1 MIVDA
6 DKIISDT
13 LKVFFKSEAQ
23 QKKFSSITEFVS
35 EQEYRDLHKEFLT
48 PLAIKIDCDLFS
60 KEINT
65 FSNYFEQWG
74 NEHTH
79 LPRYGLAL
87 VNQDGM
93 LKSKDPINGSLYEW
107 NMRYPDTPIIE
118 SDCRVPTPVMK
129 MESLKPLQP
138 FSDQWYRSNIFKW
151 GKDAEFKPHIDSV
164 VPSPWLRLW
173 GTSDA
178 ANTEV
183 RCWDPVTKKMKTL
196 EGIETGRVY
205 LIDTSLVHDAI
216 SHSEVYQFFLSV
228 RPTAVNII
236 KDLTWHHSAIL

>member
-23 QKKFSSITEFVS
+23 QKKFAGLTDFVNA
-35 EQEYRDLHKEFLT
+35 EEYASLHTQFLT
-48 PLAIKIDCDLFS
+48 PLNIKIDCDLFLR
-60 KEINT
+60 EIKA

-87 VNQDGM
+87 VNRDGM
-93 LKSKDPINGSLYEW
+93 LRSKDPINGSLYEW
-107 NMRYPDTPIIE
+107 NAKNPDNPIIE
-118 SDCRVPTPVMK
+118 SDCRVPTPVMTL
-129 MESLKPLQP
+129 ESLKALNC
-138 FSDQWYRSNIFKW
+138 FDGSWYRSNIFKW
-151 GKDAEFKPHIDSV
+151 GKDAEFKPHIDAI

-173 GTSDA
+173 GTTDA
-178 ANTEV
+178 ENTEV
-183 RCWDPVTKKMKTL
+183 RCWDPLTKEMKRVT
-196 EGIETGRVY
+196 GIETGRIY
-205 LIDTSLVHDAI
+205 LIDTSKVHDAI

-228 RPTAVNII
+228 RPSAVNII
-236 KDLTWHHSAIL
+236 KDLTWHHSTIL